1 MVEPICYLELHTH
14 HRAGELIH
22 VSQVLRPAGVG
33 PHCPHLP
40 PLDCEREGA
49 LARVGAGAGH
59 EQPVLTGDMGL

>member
-14 HRAGELIH
+14 HRAGELVH
-22 VSQVLRPAGVG
+22 LGQVLRPAGVG